1 MINASDAR
9 IMSFMNKNQYNNK
22 RLNFIITNKEINE
35 WLFSSLLPL
44 IKNAIENGEYK
55 VSTTCPEK
63 HTENIRYILEY
74 LGYKVEFYGLDIS
87 DVTLS
92 TRLVGVF
99 W

>member
-9 IMSFMNKNQYNNK
+9 IMSFINKNQNNIQK
-22 RLNFIITNKEINE
+22 LNTIITNKKING

-44 IKNAIENGEYK
+44 VKNAIENGEYK
-55 VSTTCPEK
+55 VSTVCPEK
-63 HTENIRYILEY
+63 YTEDIRYVLEY

-87 DVTLS
+87 DVKLS
-92 TRLVGVF
+92 TRLVGIF

>member
-9 IMSFMNKNQYNNK
+9 IMAFMNKNQNNYK
-22 RLNFIITNKEINE
+22 RLNAILENKTINE

-55 VSTTCPEK
+55 VSTVCPEK
-63 HTENIRYILEY
+63 YTANIEYILEY

-87 DVTLS
+87 DVKLS
-92 TRLVGVF
+92 TRLIGVF